1 MLVFW
6 VMVVEA
12 ELEIRIRPD
21 SQLSLYMNALRSAQ
35 NLEILKFGSDGV
47 IFLGKA
53 TPEQWGLIRDYLGS
67 SEEEKSGLKVLSTKK
82 DGSVVFLTEK
92 KWGIKDSENAVR
104 HKEDMLF
111 FKKWQGME
119 GVYPIDIQVTTKSI
133 QVIVVGSDC

>member
-111 FKKWQGME
+111 F
-119 GVYPIDIQVTTKSI
+119 
-133 QVIVVGSDC
+133 